1 MAISTK
7 MIEGIK
13 NQMNDIID
21 HTFNMIVTNFGNNRE
36 SFTKEDLYNLF
47 NVEETSDKF
56 EKLGNSKKTDKTEVF
71 KKIDKIDKTKVS
83 KKTDKTPIDYFHMAL
98 DNVKPHL
105 EVRSRRVG
113 GATYQIPVDVRSDR
127 RITLAIRWLV
137 DAARKGRGERT
148 MAQRLAGE
156 LIDAFN
162 NEGSAIR
169 KKQDQH
175 RMAEANRAFAHYR
188 W

>member
-1 MAISTK
+1 MGRRNVAVKREVLPDPKFNSKLVSKFINNLTQQGKKSVAQRILYSSMDLAAK
-7 MIEGIK
+7 RLSQEGIE
-13 NQMNDIID
+13 I
-21 HTFNMIVTNFGNNRE
+21 
-36 SFTKEDLYNLF
+36 
-47 NVEETSDKF
+47 
-56 EKLGNSKKTDKTEVF
+56 
-71 KKIDKIDKTKVS
+71 
-83 KKTDKTPIDYFHMAL
+83 FHQAVN
-98 DNVKPHL
+98 NVKPAL
-105 EVRSRRVG
+105 EIRPRRVG

-127 RITLAIRWLV
+127 RITLAIRWRV

>member
-1 MAISTK
+1 MGRRNVAVK
-7 MIEGIK
+7 
-13 NQMNDIID
+13 
-21 HTFNMIVTNFGNNRE
+21 RE
-36 SFTKEDLYNLF
+36 VLPDP
-47 NVEETSDKF
+47 KF
-56 EKLGNSKKTDKTEVF
+56 NSKL
-71 KKIDKIDKTKVS
+71 VS
-83 KKTDKTPIDYFHMAL
+83 KFINNLTQQGKKSIAQRILYSSMDLAAKRLSQESIEIFHQAVN
-98 DNVKPHL
+98 NVKPAL
-105 EVRSRRVG
+105 EIRPRRVG

-162 NEGSAIR
+162 NEGAAIR

>member
-1 MAISTK
+1 MGRRNVAVKREVLPDPKFNSKLVSKFINNLTLQGKKSVAQRILYSSMDLAEK
-7 MIEGIK
+7 RLSQEGIE
-13 NQMNDIID
+13 I
-21 HTFNMIVTNFGNNRE
+21 
-36 SFTKEDLYNLF
+36 
-47 NVEETSDKF
+47 
-56 EKLGNSKKTDKTEVF
+56 
-71 KKIDKIDKTKVS
+71 
-83 KKTDKTPIDYFHMAL
+83 FHQAVN
-98 DNVKPHL
+98 NVKPAL
-105 EVRSRRVG
+105 EIRPRRVG

>member
-1 MAISTK
+1 MGRRNVAVK
-7 MIEGIK
+7 
-13 NQMNDIID
+13 
-21 HTFNMIVTNFGNNRE
+21 RE
-36 SFTKEDLYNLF
+36 VLPDP
-47 NVEETSDKF
+47 KF
-56 EKLGNSKKTDKTEVF
+56 NSKLVSKFINNLTQQGKKSVAQRILYSSMDLAAKRLSQESIEVF
-71 KKIDKIDKTKVS
+71 HQAVN
-83 KKTDKTPIDYFHMAL
+83 
-98 DNVKPHL
+98 NVKPAL
-105 EVRSRRVG
+105 EIRPRRVG

-162 NEGSAIR
+162 NEGAAIR